1 MEFLEKAIDVIMTK
15 QIFGTA
21 MVIFVTFLLITII
34 NKGIEKIMIKGKTSF
49 EVNGEKL
56 FELTDKELY
65 SDGYFG
71 IRLLSNRAAI
81 TGFTIHYL

>member
-1 MEFLEKAIDVIMTK
+1 MLYRMYSKWADSHGFKTEVLDYLDGDEAGIKS
-15 QIFGTA
+15 
-21 MVIFVTFLLITII
+21 IT
-34 NKGIEKIMIKGKTSF
+34 F